1 MRFAHKSSL
10 AVRRAAF
17 RRAAIRSTAMT
28 EESESVHVPVLADE
42 IVALFGRV
50 LAGLEGGLVVDAT
63 MGAGGHTALLLEH
76 FPDIRVLAC
85 DQDPEILAIAAER
98 LTGFGRRVELHQCRL
113 TELSRLLRKLRVPPP
128 VGLLMDLGASSLQ
141 LDRPVRGFS
150 FLYDGP
156 LDMRMDPGRERTAAD
171 IVNTWDEV
179 DLADLFFHEGGE
191 RASRRIASAIVLARR
206 QAPFL
211 RTGAFAELVA
221 RTVGNAAG
229 GRIHPATRVFQ
240 ALRRAVNE
248 EGEELSAGLETAELA
263 LAEGGLLAVISFHS
277 GEDGV
282 VKRFLAE
289 GGRAGRWEVLT
300 KKPVRPGPGEV
311 RANSRARSSRLRAAR
326 RRHGNGEADQDRPAE
341 ERRS

>member
-1 MRFAHKSSL
+1 
-10 AVRRAAF
+10 
-17 RRAAIRSTAMT
+17 MT

-63 MGAGGHTALLLEH
+63 TGAGGHTALLLEH

-211 RTGAFAELVA
+211 RTGALADLVA